1 MTTIRENNKVHMA
14 SMGLLGVPNV
24 APIPPPPP
32 PLQHLL
38 RKYSQPA
45 PRYTSYPPANHFT
58 NDLAAIDVEGLI
70 ADDNAIPPVA
80 GGASNPLSL
89 YFHLPFCQAR
99 CWFCGCNNIITTRVE
114 AAAEY
119 LDDLVAEMYFMA
131 RRIDRSRP
139 VTQLHLGGGTP
150 TFFPADQLT
159 RFADAVRRVFTFAPG
174 AEISVEID
182 PRHLDAKQVLAF
194 RVLGAKRASL
204 GVQDTDAAVQTAIH
218 RVQPQ
223 SINKRAIYLL
233 REAGFTSIN
242 IDLIYGLPRQ
252 TPATFERTLD
262 DVLSLSP
269 DRLSVFGYA
278 HIPSLKPAQ
287 RILEQQENLPGFEE
301 RLILQQIANDRLLA
315 AGYINV
321 GLDHYARPRD
331 ELARATIEG
340 GLHRNFQG
348 YSTRAGASL
357 YAFGISAISSTTDG
371 YWQNHKDLFA
381 YRESLAARRLPIE
394 RGWRLTNE
402 DHRRR
407 AIIMGIMCDRRLNY
421 ADISREIG
429 VDFAQTY
436 ATEITSLADLENDG
450 VVELTG
456 ESLRVTEAG
465 LPLLRVIA
473 QRFDA
478 HRRTG
483 THAQPV

>member
-1 MTTIRENNKVHMA
+1 MRDKPGVYSATMTITCETHIATPPPFA
-14 SMGLLGVPNV
+14 S
-24 APIPPPPP
+24 PPPPP
-32 PLQHLL
+32 P
-38 RKYSQPA
+38 PG
-45 PRYTSYPPANHFT
+45 
-58 NDLAAIDVEGLI
+58 AAR
-70 ADDNAIPPVA
+70 
-80 GGASNPLSL
+80 NPLSL

-99 CWFCGCNNIITTRVE
+99 CWFCGCNNIITTRVD

-119 LDDLVAEMYFMA
+119 LDDLVAEMCFMA
-131 RRIDRSRP
+131 RRIDRERP

-159 RFADAVRRVFTFAPG
+159 RFADAVHRLFTFAPG

-182 PRHLDAKQVLAF
+182 PRHLDAQQVLAF
-194 RVLGAKRASL
+194 RVLGARRASL
-204 GVQDTDAAVQTAIH
+204 GVQDTDPAVQTAIH

-223 SINKRAIYLL
+223 SVNQRAVHLL

-262 DVLSLSP
+262 DVLALSP

-278 HIPSLKPAQ
+278 HIPGLKPAQ
-287 RILEQQENLPGFEE
+287 RIFEQQETLPGFEE
-301 RLILQQIANDRLLA
+301 RLALQQLANDRLLA
-315 AGYINV
+315 AGYVNV
-321 GLDHYARPRD
+321 GLDHYARPCD
-331 ELARATIEG
+331 ELARAASEG

-357 YAFGISAISSTTDG
+357 YAFGISAISSTPDG

-381 YRESLAARRLPIE
+381 YREALAARRLPVE
-394 RGWRLTNE
+394 RGWRLTPE

-407 AIIMGIMCDRRLNY
+407 AIVMAIMCDRRLDY
-421 ADISREIG
+421 AAISREIG
-429 VDFAQTY
+429 VDFARTY
-436 ATEITSLADLENDG
+436 ASELASLTDLEGDG
-450 VVELTG
+450 VVEVNG
-456 ESLRVTEAG
+456 DGLRVTEAG

-473 QRFDA
+473 QRFDGY
-478 HRRTG
+478 RRTG